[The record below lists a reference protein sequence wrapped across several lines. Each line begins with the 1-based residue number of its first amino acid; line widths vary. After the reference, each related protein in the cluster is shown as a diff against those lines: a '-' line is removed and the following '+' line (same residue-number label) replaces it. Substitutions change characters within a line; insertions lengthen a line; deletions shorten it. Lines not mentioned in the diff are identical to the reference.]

1 LARGSLDGIEPGKT
15 TNDFSDLDYT
25 VSATF
30 CSDLV
35 TADGRANRIDSALL
49 KAFEQRAQLI
59 EAAAQQEKRM
69 EQ

>member
-1 LARGSLDGIEPGKT
+1 
-15 TNDFSDLDYT
+15 

-35 TADGRANRIDSALL
+35 TADGRANRIYSVLL
-49 KAFEQRAQLI
+49 KAFEQRAQLF
-59 EAAAQQEKRM
+59 ESVAQQEKQV